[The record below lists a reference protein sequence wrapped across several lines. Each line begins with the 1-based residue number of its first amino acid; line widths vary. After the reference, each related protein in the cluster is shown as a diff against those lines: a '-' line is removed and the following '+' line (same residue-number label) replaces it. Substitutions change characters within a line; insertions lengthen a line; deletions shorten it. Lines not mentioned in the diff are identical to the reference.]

1 MGMRGNIQ
9 INQPHLLGAGT
20 SPVFL
25 YTHWRGHQVNEILAD
40 AINKAGGRCSDP
52 SYFTRIVFQEMIG
65 DDKSTES
72 FGISVG
78 VPDDN
83 EYPIPRV
90 FWDNMKLQVELEG
103 EIYDT
108 QRWLDHYLKS
118 DLYKDDKDYGEV
130 FSW

>member
-9 INQPHLLGAGT
+9 IDQPMT
-20 SPVFL
+20 PQCPVYL
-25 YTHWRGHQVNEILAD
+25 YTHWRGHEINEILAN
-40 AINKAGGRCSDP
+40 AIAKAGARCSDP

-72 FGISVG
+72 FGICVG
-78 VPDDN
+78 MPDDN

-90 FWDNMKLQVELEG
+90 FWSDMKLHVELED
-103 EIYDT
+103 ETYDT
-108 QRWLDHYLKS
+108 QRWLDHYKKT
-118 DLYKDDKDYGEV
+118 DLGDKEYGEV